1 MSAIVE
7 DGPSY
12 GTEEGSGADARPLH
26 HPAAEWIAERGVETL
41 GDLGLM
47 ALIHGLPV
55 AMYLV
60 AEACRCTS

>member
-1 MSAIVE
+1 MSTIVE
-7 DGPSY
+7 GGSQY
-12 GTEEGSGADARPLH
+12 GIEEEPGCDAGLPH

-41 GDLGLM
+41 GDLGLI